1 MKHLCHTTLD
11 TPLGTVLIARNAE
24 GLSGLWFEGQK
35 YHPDTL
41 TAPRRDDDAL
51 LTETVINLCDYFEG
65 KPLRALPVSPSGTP
79 FQQAVWRA
87 LLAIPA
93 GTTLSYG
100 VLARRVGRPE
110 AVRAV
115 ATAVGRNPVSVI
127 IPCHRV
133 LGADGALTGYA
144 GGLPRKQALLMLE
157 GAWPATTAIDP
168 VTATPSRAQSRT
180 ALSPSLNFGA
190 FFEAT

>member
-1 MKHLCHTTLD
+1 MNHLCHTTLH
-11 TPLGTVLIARNAE
+11 TPLGAVLIARNTE

-35 YHPDTL
+35 YHPGAL
-41 TAPRRDDDAL
+41 AAPRRDDDAL
-51 LTETVINLCDYFEG
+51 LTATVTNLCDYFVG
-65 KPLRALPVSPSGTP
+65 KPLRALPLSPSGTP

-100 VLARRVGRPE
+100 ELARRVGRPQ

-115 ATAVGRNPVSVI
+115 AAAVGRNPLSVI

-144 GGLPRKQALLMLE
+144 GGLHRKQALLTLE
-157 GAWPATTAIDP
+157 GAWRETTA
-168 VTATPSRAQSRT
+168 ATPLSAAPASAPSRT
-180 ALSPSLNFGA
+180 AMAPSLSSGVLV
-190 FFEAT
+190 

>member
-1 MKHLCHTTLD
+1 MNHLCHTTLD
-11 TPLGTVLIARNAE
+11 TPLGAVLIARNAD

-35 YHPDTL
+35 YHPGTL
-41 TAPRRDDDAL
+41 AAPRRDDDAL
-51 LTETVINLCDYFEG
+51 LTEAVINLCDYFVG
-65 KPLRALPVSPSGTP
+65 KPLRALPLSPSGTP

-100 VLARRVGRPE
+100 ELARRVGRPQ
-110 AVRAV
+110 AVRA
-115 ATAVGRNPVSVI
+115 AAAAVGRNPLSVI

-144 GGLPRKQALLMLE
+144 GGLHRKQALLTLE
-157 GAWPATTAIDP
+157 GAWRETTP
-168 VTATPSRAQSRT
+168 LSATPARASSRT
-180 ALSPSLNFGA
+180 AMAPSLFSGVLV
-190 FFEAT
+190 

>member
-11 TPLGTVLIARNAE
+11 TPLGTVLIARNAG

-35 YHPDTL
+35 YHPGTL
-41 TAPRRDDDAL
+41 AAPRRDDDTL
-51 LTETVINLCDYFEG
+51 LTDAVTNLCDYFAG
-65 KPLRALPVSPSGTP
+65 KPLRVLPVSPSGTP

-100 VLARRVGRPE
+100 ELARRIGRPD

-115 ATAVGRNPVSVI
+115 AAAVGRNPVSVI

-133 LGADGALTGYA
+133 LGANGALTGYA

-157 GAWPATTAIDP
+157 GAWPASTATYP
-168 VTATPSRAQSRT
+168 VTATPSSARSRT
-180 ALSPSLNFGA
+180 ALPPSLNFGA
-190 FFEAT
+190 IV